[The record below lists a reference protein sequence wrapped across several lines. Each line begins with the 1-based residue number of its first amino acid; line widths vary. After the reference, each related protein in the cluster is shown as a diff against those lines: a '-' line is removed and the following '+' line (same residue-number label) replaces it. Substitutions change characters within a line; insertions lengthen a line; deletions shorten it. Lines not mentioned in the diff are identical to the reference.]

1 MPPFIAM
8 PLARARLDVSTAGTF
23 VGALHFGNPAANT
36 TVNGVTFT
44 GINPGPFTANTIT
57 SGDFTLATANPASAF
72 SAAGSGGVIAP
83 FTTLSASYQSLL
95 RGVLQIG
102 NAAPPTLTLTMNNLM
117 AGATYQFEWWNDTSN
132 NPANFTTTATAG
144 NAVTLNSNPGNNL
157 NGGLGQYAIGTFV
170 ADATTSQAITFAG
183 DGDKVLNGFQ
193 LRQLAPPTVPEPGSA
208 LFGLAL
214 LAPALTRRA
223 RRV

>member
-23 VGALHFGNPAANT
+23 VGALHFASQATNT

-44 GINPGPFTANTIT
+44 GIDPGLFTANTIT
-57 SGDFTLATANPASAF
+57 SGNFTLATPNPANHFGADSTFFPVPPF
-72 SAAGSGGVIAP
+72 SN
-83 FTTLSASYQSLL
+83 LSASYQSLL
-95 RGVLQIG
+95 KGHLQI
-102 NAAPPTLTLTMNNLM
+102 NNTPPTMTLTMNNLV
-117 AGATYQFEWWNDTSN
+117 AGATYQFEWWNSDSSGN
-132 NPANFTTTATAG
+132 LTTTATSG
-144 NAVTLNSNPGNNL
+144 NAVSLQTNPTFAP
-157 NGGLGQYAIGTFV
+157 GGLGQYAIGTFL

-183 DGDKVLNGFQ
+183 NTPEVLNGFQ
-193 LRQLAPPTVPEPGSA
+193 LRKTADPTVPEPGTA